1 MLRCNVGGQVKVRFR
16 GPRSRTVTT
25 RLSMKDG
32 TASIATRRFA
42 GGSYRV
48 TVWAGE
54 VRLETPFKV
63 RVR

>member
-1 MLRCNVGGQVKVRFR
+1 
-16 GPRSRTVTT
+16 
-25 RLSMKDG
+25 MKDG
-32 TASIATRRFA
+32 TVSIATRRFA